1 MKNKLTILQI
11 IIVLLGILGT
21 TTLSFMY
28 ISPLIYL
35 LAMTIFGCY
44 NILQTIHFFIRKLF
58 WMVILFLYFLIIGI
72 YGYIQFIISN
82 LELIKNIL

>member
-11 IIVLLGILGT
+11 IIVTLGILGT

-35 LAMTIFGCY
+35 LSMTIFGFY
-44 NILQTIHFFIRKLF
+44 NILQTIHFLIRRMF
-58 WMVILFLYFLIIGI
+58 FMVILFLYFLLIGI
-72 YGYIQFIISN
+72 YGYIQFIILN
-82 LELIKNIL
+82 LEMIKNIL